1 MSGPKCAGL
10 TQRQGHKGGKRY
22 NRSISGLIEQN
33 GLKKLST
40 MMKDRK
46 NKILVVDDAP
56 DNLRML
62 MSLLSQTYEVV
73 EAENG
78 QTALTL
84 ASEESPDLILLDVMM
99 PDLDGFEV
107 CKRLKANDQ
116 TRDIPVIFLTV
127 HDKLSDKMTAF
138 KAGGV
143 DYMTKPFHTQEV
155 LMRVETHLTIHRL
168 RTRLEAQIAELD
180 AFAHTVAHDLKSPL
194 WLMTGFA
201 EMLLADF
208 ADRMPE
214 GMKGYVESIERT
226 GKKGIRIVEELLL
239 LASVERQDVKITA
252 VDMQPVVN
260 SALDR
265 LQLMLQEYEP
275 TIIQPEDWPSARG
288 YAPWLEEVWV
298 NYFSN
303 ALKYGGR
310 PPRVECGA
318 TKLDENRVK
327 FWVQDDGAGIAPE
340 DQRKLFTEFRKLET
354 ARNEG
359 HGLGLSIVQRIIHQ
373 LGGEVGLESRVGQGS
388 CFYFV
393 LPAA

>member
-1 MSGPKCAGL
+1 M
-10 TQRQGHKGGKRY
+10 RQA
-22 NRSISGLIEQN
+22 NATIWQIVGLIEQN

-40 MMKDRK
+40 MMKDHK
-46 NKILVVDDAP
+46 EKILVVDDAP

-62 MSLLSQTYEVV
+62 MSLLSQAYEIV

-78 QTALTL
+78 KAALTMAREQL
-84 ASEESPDLILLDVMM
+84 PDLILLDVMM
-99 PDLDGFEV
+99 PDINGFEV
-107 CKRLKANDQ
+107 CKQLKADDQ
-116 TRDIPVIFLTV
+116 TRHIPVIFLTV

-143 DYMTKPFHTQEV
+143 DYVTKPFHTQEV

-168 RTRLEAQIAELD
+168 RTRLETQIAELD

-208 ADRMPE
+208 GNVMPE
-214 GMKGYVESIERT
+214 GMREYVESIERT
-226 GKKGIRIVEELLL
+226 GKKGIRIVEEILL

-252 VDMQPVVN
+252 VDMQPVVT
-260 SALDR
+260 SALER
-265 LQLMLQEYEP
+265 LQMMLQEYGP
-275 TIIQPEDWPSARG
+275 TIIQPENWPSARG

-310 PPRVECGA
+310 PPLVECGA
-318 TKLDENRVK
+318 TLLDGNRVK
-327 FWVQDDGAGIAPE
+327 FWVQDNGVGIAPE
-340 DQRKLFTEFRKLET
+340 DQRKLFAEFRKLET

-373 LGGEVGLESRVGQGS
+373 LGGEVGVESQIGQGS

-393 LPAA
+393 LPGA

>member
-1 MSGPKCAGL
+1 LPDVA
-10 TQRQGHKGGKRY
+10 
-22 NRSISGLIEQN
+22 NVGLIEQN
-33 GLKKLST
+33 RLKTLST
-40 MMKDRK
+40 MLKDHK
-46 NKILVVDDAP
+46 EKILVVDDAP

-73 EAENG
+73 EAEDG
-78 QTALTL
+78 VSALAV
-84 ASEESPDLILLDVMM
+84 ASERSPDLILLDVMM
-99 PDLDGFEV
+99 PDIDGFEV
-107 CKRLKANDQ
+107 CRRLKADEK

-143 DYMTKPFHTQEV
+143 DYVTKPFQTQEV
-155 LMRVETHLTIHRL
+155 LMRVETHLMIHRL
-168 RTRLEAQIAELD
+168 RTRLEVQIAELD

-208 ADRMPE
+208 GEAMPKE
-214 GMKGYVESIERT
+214 MKRHVESIERT

-239 LASVERQDVKITA
+239 LASVERQNVKVTA
-252 VDMQPVVN
+252 VDMQPIVT

-265 LQLMLQEYEP
+265 LEMMLQEYKP
-275 TIIQPEDWPSARG
+275 IIIQPESWSSARG

-303 ALKYGGR
+303 ALKYGGN
-310 PPRVECGA
+310 PPQVECGA
-318 TKLDENRVK
+318 TQLDENRIK
-327 FWVQDDGAGIAPE
+327 FWVKDNGEGIAPE
-340 DQRKLFTEFRKLET
+340 DQTKLFTEFRKLDT
-354 ARNEG
+354 TTHEG
-359 HGLGLSIVQRIIHQ
+359 HGLGLSIVQRIIQ
-373 LGGEVGLESRVGQGS
+373 ELDGEVGVESQMGQGS